1 MTLMTRTPGLRAFS
15 TLAFLLPAFL
25 ASAASAQDA
34 SSAPSATPAKP
45 EKPAAADPDTA
56 ARADDAPSAAPP
68 ATPGVPTEE
77 PPLDEKPAD
86 VPEAAMPRAPQAPP
100 AAGEPDPTMD
110 DAANRRAPKNKGV
123 IWGLVKS
130 SGGDS
135 LIEAQVSV
143 VGQQKRA
150 LTDVDGWFRLELPP
164 GTYSLR
170 VFYELHKARRIENVK
185 VAVGQLQRV
194 DVTLEADRKA
204 EEIVTAIEA
213 DVLRATTNAQLTLRK
228 KSANVT
234 DGVGSQE
241 IAKTPDRNA
250 ADAVRR
256 VVGATIVDNKFVYVR
271 GLGERYTNA
280 LLNGS
285 PLPSSE
291 PDRAAV
297 PLDIFPVA
305 VLSDVGVTK
314 TFTPDMPGDFV
325 GGSVSVHTR
334 DFPTKFTFTGT
345 LSTGFNSEATFQE
358 RLAPPESGKYDAL
371 AIESGLRSLPSGFPA
386 PKQSVL
392 LEDPA
397 YRMALNTAVAPKKVT
412 SPPNFGG
419 SLVLGDT
426 VQLGGPSGQSVSY
439 QAALSYGRTFTRRF
453 DELLRTFGPQKDP
466 TNPKT
471 YSVFNELRGE
481 SGNVRTLW
489 SAFGSAGWGVSDQKI
504 ALTALYS
511 RSGDLESRQFTG
523 VTDELPENIVE
534 DTRIRAVNRG
544 LFFGQLRGEHKLPAL
559 ASTLEKMEIDWVGT
573 YSRATLDDP
582 DFRGNVFIIDPATID
597 TQTGAPLRSFDV
609 RPFSG
614 LHFFGKQGETGTGA
628 MLNLKQAT
636 RVANLDGLGRSFAS
650 LKVGGFFQGRDRN
663 FDARRF
669 NLEPS
674 SSGFGTPA
682 CTPDPTRQALANA
695 FSDSYV
701 QNCYQLRENTQGTD
715 SYTAA
720 SKITAAYAMAELVG
734 FDERLR
740 IVGGPR
746 FEHWTQTLT
755 TAGRTY
761 DFDTPDVLPGGSI
774 IYRLIEDMNLRLAG
788 SQTVARPQLR
798 ELAPFLF
805 SDYFGARDNQGNPN
819 LQRTLVTNLD
829 ARWEWFPS
837 QGEVLAVSGFYKYF
851 KRPIEPIIYQ
861 QGSST
866 LNYFSNAPNAQN
878 LGVEF
883 EARKNLAFLGSDVPV
898 VQDLSLVA
906 NVTLVKSKVEIPGDP
921 TIRSV
926 LTTQDARALTFQ
938 APYIVNTALD
948 WTPKGGKARLRAMY
962 NVFGPRLVLVGIQG
976 VPDLYEMP
984 RHVVDVTGS
993 YKFDGGFEL
1002 RVTAENILNAPWRFQ
1017 HGVKNDD
1024 ALAQRYLT
1032 GTNLNVFLTYV
1043 ND

>member
-1 MTLMTRTPGLRAFS
+1 MTRATSLRAFS
-15 TLAFLLPAFL
+15 TLTFLLPAFL
-25 ASAASAQDA
+25 ATAVHAEEAAPAPTAPPPAAS
-34 SSAPSATPAKP
+34 
-45 EKPAAADPDTA
+45 
-56 ARADDAPSAAPP
+56 DDGKSAPP
-68 ATPGVPTEE
+68 APAQPAAPAVDAAPA
-77 PPLDEKPAD
+77 PAD
-86 VPEAAMPRAPQAPP
+86 GGDAPVDAPADAPAEPATTVAPAAPAAPP
-100 AAGEPDPTMD
+100 AAGDPDSSLD
-110 DAANRRAPKNKGV
+110 DAPNRKAPRNKGV
-123 IWGLVKS
+123 LWGLVKS
-130 SGGDS
+130 STGEA

-143 VGQQKRA
+143 IGQQKRA

-185 VAVGQLQRV
+185 VTVGQLQRV
-194 DVTLEADRKA
+194 DVRLEADRKA

-213 DVLRATTNAQLTLRK
+213 DVLRASTNAQLTLRK
-228 KSANVT
+228 KAANVT

-345 LSTGFNSEATFQE
+345 LSSGFNSEATFQS
-358 RLAPPESGKYDAL
+358 RLAPPESGKYDAFAL
-371 AIESGLRSLPSGFPA
+371 ESGLRSLPGGFPS
-386 PKQSVL
+386 PKQGVI

-397 YRMALNTAVAPKKVT
+397 YRMALNSAVAPKKVT

-426 VQLGGPSGQSVSY
+426 LQIGGPNGQSLSY
-439 QAALSYGRTFTRRF
+439 QAALSYGRTFTRRY

-466 TNPKT
+466 SNPKS

-489 SAFGSAGWGVSDQKI
+489 SAFASAGWGVADQKI
-504 ALTALYS
+504 ALTTLYS
-511 RSGDLESRQFTG
+511 RSGDLEARQFTG

-534 DTRIRAVNRG
+534 DTRVRAVNRG
-544 LFFGQLRGEHKLPAL
+544 LFFGQLRGDHKLPAF
-559 ASTLEKMEIDWVGT
+559 SDGLEKLEIDWVGT

-597 TQTGAPLRSFDV
+597 PQTGKPLRSFDV

-614 LHFFGKQGETGTGA
+614 LHFFGNQGDTGKGA
-628 MLNLKQAT
+628 MFNVKQAT
-636 RVANLDGLGRSFAS
+636 RVANLEGLGRSMAS
-650 LKVGGFFQGRDRN
+650 LKVGGFYQGRDRT

-669 NLEPS
+669 NLEPAS
-674 SSGFGTPA
+674 SRFGNAA
-682 CTPDPTRQALANA
+682 CQPDPTTQALDRA

-715 SYTAA
+715 SYTAE
-720 SKITAAYAMAELVG
+720 SSITAAYGMVELAG
-734 FDERLR
+734 FDEKLRL
-740 IVGGPR
+740 IGGPR
-746 FEHWTQTLT
+746 FEHWKQTLT

-761 DFDTPDVLPGGSI
+761 NFDTPDVLPGGSL
-774 IYRLIEDMNLRLAG
+774 IYRVTEEMNLRLAG

-837 QGEVLAVSGFYKYF
+837 AGEVLAVSAFYKYF

-883 EARKNLAFLGSDVPV
+883 EARKSLAFLGKDVPV
-898 VQDLSLVA
+898 IEDLSAVA
-906 NVTLVKSKVEIPGDP
+906 NVTLVRSRVEIPGDP

-926 LTTQDARALTFQ
+926 LTTQDTRALTFQ

-948 WTPKGGKARLRAMY
+948 WAPKGGKARLRAMY

-976 VPDLYEMP
+976 VPDLFEMP
-984 RHVVDVTGS
+984 RHVVDMTGA
-993 YKFDGGFEL
+993 YKFDGGLEL
-1002 RVTAENILNAPWRFQ
+1002 RVTAENVLNAPWRFQ
-1017 HGVKNDD
+1017 HGVKNED